1 MKVLPYCVP
10 PGGSRCLSPDGR
22 VRDVGAQRLAPFGV
36 RRLPDKIGAGLPRA
50 ELAKDKAGA
59 IRQPTDRTPNPRGA
73 GESMWDRFRKV
84 GTTLQGESVKAP
96 TGPSAHPNPSGALVC
111 CGQPMEPR
119 LAQARDRYGQ
129 TMFVAVWRCP
139 RCGRMSY

>member
-36 RRLPDKIGAGLPRA
+36 RRLPDKIGAGLPPLLASEPLLAGLPRA

-59 IRQPTDRTPNPRGA
+59 IRQPTDRTPKPHAAPVRA
-73 GESMWDRFRKV
+73 C
-84 GTTLQGESVKAP
+84 GTGLEK
-96 TGPSAHPNPSGALVC
+96 SGLLYRVS
-111 CGQPMEPR
+111 R
-119 LAQARDRYGQ
+119 
-129 TMFVAVWRCP
+129 
-139 RCGRMSY
+139 